1 MGKRR
6 EQLDWEHSGTA
17 AHLDQ
22 VQRCL
27 QEFIGEMKNVFPESL
42 LKSVLKDGKK
52 NPLKEQG
59 WQKGSTFTLRMVLK
73 DIINELRTIP
83 LAA

>member
-1 MGKRR
+1 
-6 EQLDWEHSGTA
+6 
-17 AHLDQ
+17 
-22 VQRCL
+22 
-27 QEFIGEMKNVFPESL
+27 MKNVFPESL